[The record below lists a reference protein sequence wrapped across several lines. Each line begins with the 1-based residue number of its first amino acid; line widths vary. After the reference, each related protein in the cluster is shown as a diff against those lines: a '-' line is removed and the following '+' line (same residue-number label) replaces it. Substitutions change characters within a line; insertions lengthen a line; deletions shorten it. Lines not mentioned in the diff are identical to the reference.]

1 MANNGIMWTKIE
13 ETSTTGYMPTNAA
26 NTWSTGV
33 NSADG
38 TVEFLQLRYDL
49 TFADSPVATGDVLS
63 LIQSMR
69 IICNGE
75 QVMDF
80 TAAFAQ
86 NNAITASQLGYL
98 LNHIGGRAVEEAGD
112 AAATRVGYIN
122 IPLGLVCKSGT
133 NRWEIIIEWAAAA
146 QAISS
151 GTMSYWL
158 RYNSNVAVCTRICP
172 ATSFLSTSGAYE
184 QVILRIPQNVPSSA
198 SLLGFAVL
206 NERSD
211 PADATTTPLDQ
222 INSQG
227 IRVNALS
234 QYGVPLSMW
243 RMQNGDLQNGI
254 MYNAGNDGT
263 ELQAFA
269 SRAKGSIFIPTY
281 GLSGG
286 GDVPLSV
293 GSSAATTRRYIPV
306 LTWNIGSTESDT
318 NRQTQPVLGD
328 TRRATL
334 SGNLK

>member
-13 ETSTTGYMPTNAA
+13 ETSTTGYMPTSSP

-49 TFADSPVATGDVLS
+49 TFADTPVNAASVLS
-63 LIQSMR
+63 LISSMR
-69 IICNGE
+69 VICNGE

-80 TAAFAQ
+80 TAGFAA
-86 NNAITASQLGYL
+86 NTNASASQIGYL
-98 LNHIGGRAVEEAGD
+98 LNHIGGRAVEDAGD
-112 AAATRVGYIN
+112 NTARRIGYLN

-133 NRWEIIIEWAAAA
+133 NRWEIIVEWAAAA
-146 QAISS
+146 QAISEGS
-151 GTMSYWL
+151 MSYWL

-184 QVILRIPQNVPSSA
+184 QVILRIPQNVPASA

-206 NERSD
+206 NDSA
-211 PADATTTPLDQ
+211 ADEY
-222 INSQG
+222 NSQG
-227 IRVNALS
+227 IRVNAIS
-234 QYGVPLSMW
+234 QFGVPDSMW
-243 RMQNGDLQNGI
+243 RMQNGDTQNGI
-254 MYNAGNDGT
+254 TYNAGNDGT
-263 ELQAFA
+263 EIQAYA
-269 SRAKGSIFIPTY
+269 SKVKGAIFIPTY

-293 GSSAATTRRYIPV
+293 GSSAATTRRFLPV
-306 LTWNIGSTESDT
+306 MTWNIGSTESDT